1 MEKQDARSLPPAAQE
16 ALRHRAV
23 QAVLRGERQ
32 TAVAKTFGL
41 SRAAVAKWVS
51 LYRRGGEKALNG
63 AKRGRHKSIQ
73 LEPWQAAQ
81 TVRTITDHCPDQ
93 VKLPWAL
100 WTRDAVAQLIKER
113 YDLTVSRWTAG
124 RYLKRW
130 GFTPQKPAKR
140 ALEQNPEAVR
150 RWLELD
156 YPAIRKAADKEQ
168 AEIHWGDEMGI
179 RSDHQSRRTWGIK
192 GKTPVVPMT
201 GQRFSCN
208 MISTITNRGKLRF
221 MIYQTHFTTDVFI
234 EFLRRL
240 IGSVDHKVYLIVD
253 NHSVHRAAKVRKWLD
268 KHKEQIAVFYLPSY
282 SPELNPDEYLNN
294 DIKNNASQSHRPATK
309 KELQENV
316 RFYLR
321 VTQKRPDIVRRFFK
335 APKVAYAA

>member
-32 TAVAKTFGL
+32 TAVAK
-41 SRAAVAKWVS
+41 WVS

-63 AKRGRHKSIQ
+63 AKRGRRKSIQ

-130 GFTPQKPAKR
+130 G
-140 ALEQNPEAVR
+140 
-150 RWLELD
+150 
-156 YPAIRKAADKEQ
+156 
-168 AEIHWGDEMGI
+168 
-179 RSDHQSRRTWGIK
+179 
-192 GKTPVVPMT
+192 
-201 GQRFSCN
+201 
-208 MISTITNRGKLRF
+208 
-221 MIYQTHFTTDVFI
+221 
-234 EFLRRL
+234 
-240 IGSVDHKVYLIVD
+240 
-253 NHSVHRAAKVRKWLD
+253 
-268 KHKEQIAVFYLPSY
+268 
-282 SPELNPDEYLNN
+282 
-294 DIKNNASQSHRPATK
+294 
-309 KELQENV
+309 
-316 RFYLR
+316 
-321 VTQKRPDIVRRFFK
+321 
-335 APKVAYAA
+335 